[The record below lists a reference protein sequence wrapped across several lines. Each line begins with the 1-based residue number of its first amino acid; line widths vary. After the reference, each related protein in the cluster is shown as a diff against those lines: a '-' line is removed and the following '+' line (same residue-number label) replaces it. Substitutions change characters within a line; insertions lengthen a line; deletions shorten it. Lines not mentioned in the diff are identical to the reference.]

1 MGSRTEL
8 AFTRLCGI
16 MAAVKS
22 KVCLAQPMNTNT
34 GKEVQHA
41 VLKEKR
47 LGKST
52 LGRLLLAHK
61 KKPFTSGLRVAPAIG
76 EKGSK

>member
-1 MGSRTEL
+1 
-8 AFTRLCGI
+8 
-16 MAAVKS
+16 
-22 KVCLAQPMNTNT
+22 MNTPAR
-34 GKEVQHA
+34 KEKQHA
-41 VLKEKR
+41 VLSEKR

-61 KKPFTSGLRVAPAIG
+61 EKPFTSGLRVAPAIG

>member
-1 MGSRTEL
+1 
-8 AFTRLCGI
+8 

-22 KVCLAQPMNTNT
+22 EVRTARSFMNPPIV
-34 GKEVQHA
+34 KEQNA

-52 LGRLLLAHK
+52 LGRLLLAHVE
-61 KKPFTSGLRVAPAIG
+61 KPFVSGLRVAPAIG
-76 EKGSK
+76 EKGTK